1 MGEFSIIFV
10 SSGKLFCF
18 DKYIKYNLTK
28 LKRNL
33 YFEPYYFSQ
42 FDNPICL
49 FHCFNSSQSMCKGF
63 SVSEYL

>member
-18 DKYIKYNLTK
+18 GKYIKYNFTK

-33 YFEPYYFSQ
+33 YFEPYFSQ

-49 FHCFNSSQSMCKGF
+49 FHCFNSSQSMCKGC